1 LEIYKKIKFFYY
13 LVYEEN
19 EQLDEVNKKLRHIV
33 DENDKKNSI
42 QQETIKKNLDLR
54 NSCERKIDKLEEKIK
69 KTKEK
74 YQYVCSVYILSF

>member
-1 LEIYKKIKFFYY
+1 LELNKKIKLFYY

-42 QQETIKKNLDLR
+42 QQETIKKNLNLR

-69 KTKEK
+69 KTKEE

>member
-1 LEIYKKIKFFYY
+1 LELNKKIKLFYY

-69 KTKEK
+69 KTKEE

>member
-1 LEIYKKIKFFYY
+1 M
-13 LVYEEN
+13 YEEN

-42 QQETIKKNLDLR
+42 QQETIKKNLNLR

-69 KTKEK
+69 KTKEE